1 MSNHASMLRVTDE
14 DGIVEV
20 RVMTDAVVDESSIQ
34 HQDRGLKD
42 LIDGREAPKLIV
54 DFGNVRHLSSSALGT
69 LISVNSAVQDRGG
82 ELRLAA
88 ISGAILE
95 VFRITKLDRIFVID
109 ETTEDARIGL
119 R

>member
-14 DGIVEV
+14 GGIIEV
-20 RVMTDAVVDESSIQ
+20 RLMMDAVVDESSIQ
-34 HQDRGLKD
+34 HLDRELKD
-42 LIDGREAPKLIV
+42 LVDGREAPKLII

-88 ISGAILE
+88 IGGTILE
-95 VFRITKLDRIFVID
+95 VFKITKLDRIFVID